1 MRLCVAMW
9 RWRRCSLRSLCL
21 RFGTEP
27 LRDIRRCKI
36 YDSADLYARIN
47 TRGFLKYFPI
57 SRANFIFWKPGAAA
71 ARNVFFSSC
80 FVCLLL
86 QRHSPPQTWIEL
98 SHSLMDPTGVSVAL
112 IGRNSKCKALFL
124 KAASSSEQ
132 PVSDATTQIDVWW
145 TPSYVPGLTEA
156 DIVQAPVHGFSPS
169 GERLLQAQLR
179 HVSVAEI
186 VEMKAKEGGG
196 SGGGGRYHSHPALLL
211 LVSAD
216 MMFHNG
222 RPRPGRGAVNL
233 VKAAV
238 SRARERLGSSE
249 APIAVAVS
257 VDVQEE
263 GGKGQQI
270 SSSSS
275 VKALLSSV
283 KDEMGADGVPVIA
296 VSPRT
301 ELWLREQ
308 EREGGRVSYRRG
320 DSQFRVSEHHFS
332 ISAFN
337 SSCNRYPAVPRIIC

>member
-1 MRLCVAMW
+1 
-9 RWRRCSLRSLCL
+9 
-21 RFGTEP
+21 
-27 LRDIRRCKI
+27 
-36 YDSADLYARIN
+36 
-47 TRGFLKYFPI
+47 
-57 SRANFIFWKPGAAA
+57 
-71 ARNVFFSSC
+71 
-80 FVCLLL
+80 
-86 QRHSPPQTWIEL
+86 
-98 SHSLMDPTGVSVAL
+98 MDPTGLSVAL

-124 KAASSSEQ
+124 KAAASSEKAM
-132 PVSDATTQIDVWW
+132 SDATTQADVWW
-145 TPSYVPGLTEA
+145 IPSYMPGLTEA

-169 GERLLQAQLR
+169 GERLLHAQLR

-186 VEMKAKEGGG
+186 VEEEAKEGGG
-196 SGGGGRYHSHPALLL
+196 GGGGGCHPHPALLL

-222 RPRPGRGAVNL
+222 RPRPVPGAVNS

-263 GGKGQQI
+263 GGKGQQL

-275 VKALLSSV
+275 TVKALVGSV
-283 KDEMGADGVPVIA
+283 KDEMAAQGVPVVA

-308 EREGGRVSYRRG
+308 ESEGGRVSYRRG
-320 DSQFRVSEHHFS
+320 DSQFKVSECHLF
-332 ISAFN
+332 ISAFK
-337 SSCNRYPAVPRIIC
+337 SPTWYGIPRL